1 MDVLVKVQAGEKCSK
16 PDKRTLL
23 IRTWPPDRRYQVT
36 LREGLVDGGKY
47 EWINGLGWP
56 AVRME
61 EAMHELMGDGF
72 VRVKPCLA
80 KWGRMDGAVIS
91 EWSASDPHGRTD
103 QFYLFNSKTTS
114 GKLINSISLHIHLF
128 STFNAVLYM
137 FYIWLFFKFH
147 RFPKT
152 KKI

>member
-1 MDVLVKVQAGEKCSK
+1 MDVLVRLRAGEKCSK

-23 IRTWPPDRRYQVT
+23 IRAWHPDRGYQVT

-61 EAMHELMGDGF
+61 EAMHELMGDEF

-80 KWGRMDGAVIS
+80 KWGRMDGPVIS
-91 EWSASDPHGRTD
+91 EWSARKNRSILSL
-103 QFYLFNSKTTS
+103 QLKATS
-114 GKLINSISLHIHLF
+114 GKLINPISLHFHLF
-128 STFNAVLYM
+128 SPFNAVLYIIYICL
-137 FYIWLFFKFH
+137 FYKVH

-152 KKI
+152 KNKLLE